1 MATHTFYIDDDL
13 WKRFKNIIPF
23 KMRIDDVLIEI
34 IKGKV
39 KVEEEKFNT
48 ER

>member
-1 MATHTFYIDDDL
+1 MATHTFYVNDDL

-34 IKGKV
+34 IKEKV
-39 KVEEEKFNT
+39 KVEEEKINKGL
-48 ER
+48 